1 MPTLEPLPP
10 CPGPKLE
17 AFTDDIT
24 KHDFKLIDE
33 VGAGSHSN
41 VWKVELDGKLYA
53 IKFVS

>member
-24 KHDFKLIDE
+24 KHDLNILDC
-33 VGAGSHSN
+33 VGAGSHSS
-41 VWKVELDGKLYA
+41 VLKVELDGKLYA
-53 IKFVS
+53 IKVVS